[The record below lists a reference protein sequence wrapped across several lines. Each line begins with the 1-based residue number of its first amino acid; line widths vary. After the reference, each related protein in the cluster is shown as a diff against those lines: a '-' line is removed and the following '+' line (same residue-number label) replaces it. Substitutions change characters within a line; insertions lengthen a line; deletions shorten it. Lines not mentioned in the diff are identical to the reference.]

1 MGQLL
6 REPCDTFGACC
17 EFHEYINSHRTL
29 QDRMALRALKGD
41 IKILV
46 DLVC

>member
-1 MGQLL
+1 MGLLL
-6 REPCDTFGACC
+6 REPCDTSGAFS
-17 EFHEYINSHRTL
+17 EFLEYNKTQRTL
-29 QDRMALRALKGD
+29 QDRMALRALNDD